1 MTRYI
6 IKKTLTA
13 IVLVLLV
20 SFLVFIL
27 MQFLPGDPA
36 TIALGES
43 ATAEEIQEYRD
54 SYGLN
59 DPVLVQYWNWIT
71 NIILQGGDVDTEL
84 ATAEDTVNFTMG
96 F

>member
-27 MQFLPGDPA
+27 MQFLPVIRRRLHWANPPP
-36 TIALGES
+36 
-43 ATAEEIQEYRD
+43 QKRFR
-54 SYGLN
+54 
-59 DPVLVQYWNWIT
+59 
-71 NIILQGGDVDTEL
+71 NIGIH
-84 ATAEDTVNFTMG
+84 MG
-96 F
+96 